1 MHHTNTY
8 SCMTQMLWPSTLLF
22 WYCKPPLPGW
32 STTLGTRL
40 FKKKQKKNPS
50 RGWEIQVRSERGGL
64 NLKHTGLK
72 QQKDTLLMCSCE
84 INQSS
89 HPACVTF
96 SFFSFTKGTYLPHIT
111 HLVTPHS
118 YSHAHSV
125 YVTRAHMS
133 SSYFLCSTAP
143 AIRYPIIITFQP
155 KQHKASLYFSVIN
168 NS

>member
-22 WYCKPPLPGW
+22 WYCKPPLSGW
-32 STTLGTRL
+32 STTSGTRL
-40 FKKKQKKNPS
+40 FFKS
-50 RGWEIQVRSERGGL
+50 SGWEIQVRSERGGL

-72 QQKDTLLMCSCE
+72 QQKDTLVLCSRE

-89 HPACVTF
+89 HPACETF
-96 SFFSFTKGTYLPHIT
+96 SLFSFTKCTYLPHIT
-111 HLVTPHS
+111 QLVTPHS

-125 YVTRAHMS
+125 YVTCAHMS
-133 SSYFLCSTAP
+133 SSHFLCSTAP
-143 AIRYPIIITFQP
+143 AIRYPIIITFQL
-155 KQHKASLYFSVIN
+155 KQHKASLCFSVIN